1 MGNKA
6 KKEFKGNKRNYGNSK
21 LQSETRINYDK
32 HYHGRIFLLM
42 ENVT

>member
-1 MGNKA
+1 MGKKA
-6 KKEFKGNKRNYGNSK
+6 KKEFKGNKRNYANSK
-21 LQSETRINYDK
+21 LQNETCINYDK